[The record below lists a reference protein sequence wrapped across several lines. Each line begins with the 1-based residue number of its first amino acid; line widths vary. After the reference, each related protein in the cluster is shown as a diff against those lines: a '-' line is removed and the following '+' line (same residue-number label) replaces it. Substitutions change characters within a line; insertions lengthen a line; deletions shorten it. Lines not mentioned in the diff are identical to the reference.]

1 MAKNLLNKYV
11 WLVETI
17 YKAKKITYEEIN
29 QRWLDN
35 DLSEGNSL
43 PLRTFHKWRIAIEEM
58 FGLIIENEQSGRY
71 RYYIENADEL
81 MFGLI
86 IENEQSGRYRYY
98 IENADELRSGSMRSW
113 LFNTLTVS
121 NLMLDSVSIKDKVL
135 FEEIPDGEQYLPDIL
150 EALKKN
156 LVLGMTYQSF
166 TRDEANS
173 FEIEP
178 YCLKAFKQRWY
189 LVARSPYYNKI
200 MIYALDR
207 VQWLG
212 LTEKSFKYPK
222 NFIPEEFFD
231 DCFGIIADQNVNIE
245 TVKFKVSAGQAN
257 YLRSLRLHQSQH
269 EIERTDEY
277 SVFTVRL
284 RPTFDFRQEIL
295 SQGSDI
301 EVLEPKW
308 FRDEV
313 AEICKHMWKWF
324 RDEVAEICK
333 HMWNKYKED

>member
-1 MAKNLLNKYV
+1 MFFLNLCLNNSHLFCIFAASNDKTMAKNLLNKYV

-29 QRWLDN
+29 QSWLDN
-35 DLSEGNSL
+35 DLSEGNPL

-71 RYYIENADEL
+71 RYYIQNADEL
-81 MFGLI
+81 K
-86 IENEQSGRYRYY
+86 N
-98 IENADELRSGSMRSW
+98 GSMRSW

-173 FEIEP
+173 FVIEP

-277 SVFTVRL
+277 SIFTVRL

-308 FRDEV
+308 FRDEI
-313 AEICKHMWKWF
+313 AEIS
-324 RDEVAEICK
+324 K
-333 HMWNKYKED
+333 HMWNKYKND

>member
-1 MAKNLLNKYV
+1 MAKNTVNKYV

-17 YKAKKITYEEIN
+17 YKAKKISFEEIN
-29 QRWLDN
+29 RRWLEN
-35 DLSEGNSL
+35 DMSEDETLSI
-43 PLRTFHKWRIAIEEM
+43 RTFHKWRIAIEEM
-58 FGLIIENEQSGRY
+58 FGLIIENEHGGQY
-71 RYYIENADEL
+71 RYYIQNADDL
-81 MFGLI
+81 K
-86 IENEQSGRYRYY
+86 N
-98 IENADELRSGSMRSW
+98 GSMRSW

-121 NLMLDSVSIKDKVL
+121 NLMMDSVSIKDKVL
-135 FEEIPDGEQYLPDIL
+135 FEEIPDGEQYLPVIL

-156 LVLGMTYQSF
+156 MVLGMTYQSYW
-166 TRDEANS
+166 RDDANT
-173 FEIEP
+173 FEVEP

-189 LVARSPYYNKI
+189 LVARSPYYDKV

-212 LTEKSFKYPK
+212 LTDKSFKYPK
-222 NFIPEEFFD
+222 NFNAEDYFENS
-231 DCFGIIADQNVNIE
+231 FGIIADHNVSIE
-245 TVKFKVSAGQAN
+245 TVKIKVSAGQAN
-257 YLRSLRLHQSQH
+257 YLRSLTLHQTQR

-277 SVFTVRL
+277 SIFTVKL

-313 AEICKHMWKWF
+313 AEIS
-324 RDEVAEICK
+324 K
-333 HMWNKYKED
+333 HMWNKYKEDK

>member
-29 QRWLDN
+29 QSWLDN
-35 DLSEGNSL
+35 DLSEGNPL

-71 RYYIENADEL
+71 RYYIQNADEL
-81 MFGLI
+81 K
-86 IENEQSGRYRYY
+86 N
-98 IENADELRSGSMRSW
+98 GSMRSW

-231 DCFGIIADQNVNIE
+231 DCFGIIADQNIKIE

-277 SVFTVRL
+277 SIFTVRL

-308 FRDEV
+308 FRDEI
-313 AEICKHMWKWF
+313 AEIS
-324 RDEVAEICK
+324 K
-333 HMWNKYKED
+333 HMWNKYKND

>member
-17 YKAKKITYEEIN
+17 YKAKQISFEEIN
-29 QRWLDN
+29 RRWLDN
-35 DLSEGNSL
+35 DMSDDKPLSI
-43 PLRTFHKWRIAIEEM
+43 RTFHKWRIAIEEM
-58 FGLIIENEQSGRY
+58 FGLIIENEQGGQY
-71 RYYIENADEL
+71 RYYIQNAH
-81 MFGLI
+81 
-86 IENEQSGRYRYY
+86 
-98 IENADELRSGSMRSW
+98 ELRSGSMRSW

-135 FEEIPDGEQYLPDIL
+135 FEEIPDGEQYLPNIL

-156 LVLGMTYQSF
+156 LVLRITYQSF
-166 TRDEANS
+166 TRDEANT
-173 FEIEP
+173 FEVEP
-178 YCLKAFKQRWY
+178 YCLRAFKQRWY
-189 LVARSPYYNKI
+189 LVARSPYFDKT

-222 NFIPEEFFD
+222 DFIPVEFFD
-231 DCFGIIADQNVNIE
+231 DCFGIIADPNVSIE
-245 TVKFKVSAGQAN
+245 TVKFKVTAGQAN
-257 YLRSLRLHQSQH
+257 YLRSLRLHQSQQ

-277 SVFTVRL
+277 SIFTVRL

-301 EVLEPKW
+301 EVLEPIW

-313 AEICKHMWKWF
+313 AEIS
-324 RDEVAEICK
+324 K
-333 HMWNKYKED
+333 HMWNKYKNH

>member
-35 DLSEGNSL
+35 DLSESNPL

-58 FGLIIENEQSGRY
+58 FGLIIENEQGGRY
-71 RYYIENADEL
+71 RYYI
-81 MFGLI
+81 
-86 IENEQSGRYRYY
+86 Q
-98 IENADELRSGSMRSW
+98 NADELRSGSMRSW

-121 NLMLDSVSIKDKVL
+121 NLMIENVSIKDKVL
-135 FEEIPDGEQYLPDIL
+135 FEAIPDGEQYLPAIL

-156 LVLGMTYQSF
+156 LMLGMTYQSF
-166 TRDEANS
+166 SRDEANT
-173 FEIEP
+173 FEVEP

-189 LVARSPYYNKI
+189 LVARSPYYDKI

-207 VQWLG
+207 VKWLG
-212 LTEKSFKYPK
+212 LTEKNFKYPK
-222 NFIPEEFFD
+222 DFNAEEFFE
-231 DCFGIIADQNVNIE
+231 DCFGIIADQSIDVE
-245 TVKFKVSAGQAN
+245 TVKIKVSAGQAN
-257 YLRSLRLHQSQH
+257 YLRSLTLHQTQQ
-269 EIERTDEY
+269 ETERTDDY
-277 SVFTVRL
+277 SIFTVRL

-308 FRDEV
+308 FRDEI
-313 AEICKHMWKWF
+313 AEIS
-324 RDEVAEICK
+324 K
-333 HMWNKYKED
+333 HMWNKYKEDK